1 MTNYLNEKNL
11 IFELVHFIRNKD
23 IFSTTVRSVTTATNT
38 GTFAGATSHTIAVT
52 NIKNIRSVVVDGT
65 TLTFGTDY
73 TYDLDFLDTT
83 IKTKITFT
91 VAQTGAYVITY
102 DYGTDKIFPDFPKTE
117 LTISNFPR
125 IAVDVVSIN
134 TTPAG
139 LGNQNKNEIIFT
151 VVIYSAN
158 IDALRDYSTNL
169 RKEIIDNQLTFYY
182 LGEYIRPL
190 LVGPIIVSENKKDKI
205 FQQNLDFIAP
215 VKFELN

>member
-38 GTFAGATSHTIAVT
+38 GTFTGATTHTIAVT
-52 NIKNIRSVVVDGT
+52 NIKNIRSIVVGST
-65 TLTFGTDY
+65 TLKFGTDY
-73 TYDLDFLDTT
+73 TYDLDFLETT

-91 VAQTGAYVITY
+91 NAQTGAYVITY